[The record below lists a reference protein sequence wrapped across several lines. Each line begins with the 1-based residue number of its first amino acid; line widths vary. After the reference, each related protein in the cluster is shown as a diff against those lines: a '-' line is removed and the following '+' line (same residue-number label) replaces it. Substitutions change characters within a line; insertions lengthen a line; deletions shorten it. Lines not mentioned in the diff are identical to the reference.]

1 MIDKFCEYLTNKIRK
16 ENSEIDDERAEVIKY
31 GLQLLVGEVPKF
43 FIMIAIA
50 WGLGILKLTVISFI
64 LMFPYRMYAGGFHL
78 KSHIGCIIGTS
89 LMYTGNA
96 FISQYIHI
104 PLTQKII
111 FAILLWIFAIIMIYK
126 YAPADTED
134 VPVISKKER
143 KKRRNISYV
152 IVSIMVISG
161 CLVKDNIISNIILIG
176 ALLQTISIT
185 RIAYKLTNNK
195 YGHEEYWK
203 NKDIVIN

>member
-1 MIDKFCEYLTNKIRK
+1 MIEKICITLTKRIRK
-16 ENSEIDDERAEVIKY
+16 EMPEIDDERAEVIKY